1 MAHLVQFKR
10 VLMSC
15 LGDWGKGGAP
25 EPPLVSPLDTRLWY
39 DSRTDQRT
47 RPTRLSLFLWSPR
60 IIPPVPA
67 PPHTMH
73 APLAFPH

>member
-47 RPTRLSLFLWSPR
+47 RPTRLSLFL
-60 IIPPVPA
+60 
-67 PPHTMH
+67 
-73 APLAFPH
+73 